1 MAHTD
6 HTREIPREGW
16 ADYLALLSNMEKE
29 HPIRIEVEG
38 LDLGA
43 QSAVKGG
50 ALVEISL
57 EEKGSDKGVVAI
69 IIDNPDG
76 EDTHRIQKPEHI
88 YADES
93 ESGELECLDIES
105 AEDNTKTLIYF
116 GEAATAGARNMD

>member
-29 HPIRIEVEG
+29 QPVRIEVEG
-38 LDLGA
+38 MELGDQPLA
-43 QSAVKGG
+43 SGLP
-50 ALVEISL
+50 LVEISL
-57 EEKGSDKGVVAI
+57 EEKGSGRGVVEI
-69 IIDNPDG
+69 IVGGPGG
-76 EDTHRIQKPEHI
+76 EITHRIPKPDHI

-105 AEDNTKTLIYF
+105 SEDNTKTLIYF
-116 GEAATAGARNMD
+116 GQATTAGARKMD